1 MDIALYFF
9 VPAGILAALLANIG
23 IWAPRETSIKI
34 AAIAVVGIFLPLSY
48 ASVSE
53 LLSRPKPVSLEWVR
67 RAMPE
72 ATLLGASMRE
82 GTAIYLWLQ
91 IADTEEPRAYQLPWN
106 KELAKQ
112 LQSAQRQAK
121 KSKNGVRVRRPFDGT
136 IDPRERM
143 FYAAPRPPLPN
154 KPAPDEV
161 PLHYARPD
169 SAG

>member
-9 VPAGILAALLANIG
+9 VPAAILAAVLANIG
-23 IWAPRETSIKI
+23 IWSPRRTWIRI

-53 LLSRPKPVSLEWVR
+53 LLSRPKPVSLEWMR

-82 GTAIYLWLQ
+82 GSAIYLWLR
-91 IADTEEPRAYQLPWN
+91 IAGTDEPRAYRLPWN

-121 KSKNGVRVRRPFDGT
+121 KSRSGVRVRNPFDGT
-136 IDPRERM
+136 IDPRKRM
-143 FYAAPRPPLPN
+143 FYASPQPPMPG
-154 KPAPDEV
+154 KPLPDEV
-161 PLHYARPD
+161 PLHYQRPKN
-169 SAG
+169 AG